1 MEADPDRCALI
12 WEKDE
17 PGDVERI
24 SYRYSPN
31 LCLKITITICL
42 VSVENLVLDQLIIP
56 FIDIFLYSHYLSAC
70 FVLIL
75 LGEIRS

>member
-1 MEADPDRCALI
+1 MNQGM
-12 WEKDE
+12 WK
-17 PGDVERI
+17 G
-24 SYRYSPN
+24 SPTGILPT

-42 VSVENLVLDQLIIP
+42 VSEENLVLDQLIIP

-75 LGEIRS
+75 LGEIQSWLVVGVKGLL